1 MELIR
6 VGFDNRHP
14 QNVSVKVQLLWVL
27 GVGSGGLGDLLS
39 LLPLPLPLRLL
50 VLSLRLRLLRE
61 KAIDGVRDNNYVVN
75 AGILVKPGR
84 VCGGERTCGD
94 EVVVATVINGH

>member
-27 GVGSGGLGDLLS
+27 GVGSGGLGYLLF
-39 LLPLPLPLRLL
+39 LLPLPLPLRLF
-50 VLSLRLRLLRE
+50 RE
-61 KAIDGVRDNNYVVN
+61 KTIDGVRDNNYVVS

-84 VCGGERTCGD
+84 VYGGECTCRD
-94 EVVVATVINGH
+94 EVVVATIIDGH

>member
-27 GVGSGGLGDLLS
+27 GVGSGGLGYLLF
-39 LLPLPLPLRLL
+39 LLPLPLRL
-50 VLSLRLRLLRE
+50 RLFVVRE
-61 KAIDGVRDNNYVVN
+61 KTIDGVRDNNYVFS
-75 AGILVKPGR
+75 AGILEKPGR
-84 VCGGERTCGD
+84 VYGGECTCSY
-94 EVVVATVINGH
+94 EVVVATIIDGH